1 MPYAT
6 VRGAAIQYEIVGTR
20 GSWVSLSP
28 GGRRPLEAVRPLA
41 ERIAPSGYRVLLHD
55 RRNCGASDVIIDGD
69 ESEYDIWADDLHALL
84 GELGALPAHVGGA
97 SSGCRM
103 SILFALRHPQSV
115 RSLLLWRVTGGRVAA
130 EHLAR
135 QYYTD
140 YIELAE
146 RGGMAAVCDSEHF
159 RERITA
165 RPENR
170 ARLMA
175 MDTQRFIAVMS
186 HWREYFIAGADQPVI
201 GAAEAELRSIRVPAC
216 IVPGNDRVHARRA
229 GENVGRLLPG
239 GEVHD
244 IMPAGPD
251 VDEIPFAEWDRREG
265 ELATVF
271 LDFLERAEGRS
282 RDRQNRGAG
291 APLVGMRPWSRS

>member
-1 MPYAT
+1 MPVAT
-6 VRGAAIQYEIVGTR
+6 VRGAAINYQIVGKT
-20 GSWVSLSP
+20 GPWVSLSP
-28 GGRRPLEAVRPLA
+28 GGRRPLDAVRSLG
-41 ERIAPSGYRVLLHD
+41 ERVAKEGYRVLLHD
-55 RRNCGASDVIIDGD
+55 RRNCGASDVVLEGE

-84 GELGALPAHVGGA
+84 GQLGASPAHIGGA

-103 SILFALRHPQSV
+103 SILFALRHPQAV
-115 RSLLLWRVTGGRVAA
+115 RSLLLWRVTGGRIAA

-140 YIELAE
+140 FIEIAG
-146 RGGMAAVCDSEHF
+146 RGGMAAVCESEHF
-159 RERITA
+159 RERIAA

-175 MDTQRFIAVMS
+175 METKRFIAVMS

-201 GAAEAELRSIRVPAC
+201 GASEEELRSICVPAC
-216 IVPGNDRVHARRA
+216 VVPGNDRIHARRA

-244 IMPAGPD
+244 VMPAGPD
-251 VDEIPFAEWDRREG
+251 VEEIPFDEWERREG
-265 ELATVF
+265 QLAEVF
-271 LDFLERAEGRS
+271 LGFLKRVETGSLSTA
-282 RDRQNRGAG
+282 A
-291 APLVGMRPWSRS
+291 

>member
-1 MPYAT
+1 MPLAT
-6 VRGAAIQYEIVGTR
+6 VRGAAINYQIVGDK
-20 GSWVSLSP
+20 GPWVSLSP
-28 GGRRPLEAVRPLA
+28 GGRRPMEAVGSLGT
-41 ERIAPSGYRVLLHD
+41 RIAQAGYRVLLHD

-84 GELGALPAHVGGA
+84 RELGALPAHVGGA

-130 EHLAR
+130 AHLAR

-140 YIELAE
+140 FIELAE
-146 RGGMAAVCDSEHF
+146 RGGMAAVCDSEFF
-159 RERITA
+159 RERIAA

-201 GAAEAELRSIRVPAC
+201 GASEAELHSIRVPAC
-216 IVPGNDRVHARRA
+216 IVPGNDKIHARRA

-251 VDEIPFAEWDRREG
+251 VDEIPFTEWDRREG
-265 ELATVF
+265 QLAEVF
-271 LDFLERAEGRS
+271 LHFLKRVDVPGQTIPA
-282 RDRQNRGAG
+282 
-291 APLVGMRPWSRS
+291 

>member
-6 VRGAAIQYEIVGTR
+6 VRGVAVHYEIVGNR
-20 GSWVSLSP
+20 GPWVSLSP

-41 ERIAPSGYRVLLHD
+41 ERIAPAGYRVLLHD
-55 RRNCGASDVIIDGD
+55 RRNCGASDVIIEGD
-69 ESEYDIWADDLHALL
+69 ESEYDIWADDLHVLL

-103 SILFALRHPQSV
+103 SILFALRHPQSA

-140 YIELAE
+140 FIELAE
-146 RGGMAAVCDSEHF
+146 RGGMAAVCDSEFF
-159 RERITA
+159 RERIEA

-175 MDTQRFIAVMS
+175 MDPKRFIAVMA

-201 GAAEAELRSIRVPAC
+201 GASEAELRSIRVPAC

-229 GENVGRLLPG
+229 GENIGRLIPR

-244 IMPAGPD
+244 IMSPGPD
-251 VDEIPFAEWDRREG
+251 LDEIPFAEWDRREG
-265 ELATVF
+265 ELAAVF
-271 LDFLERAEGRS
+271 LDFLKRAEA
-282 RDRQNRGAG
+282 AG
-291 APLVGMRPWSRS
+291 QRTAA

>member
-1 MPYAT
+1 MPVAN
-6 VRGAAIQYEIVGTR
+6 VRGAAIQYQIVGEK
-20 GSWVSLSP
+20 GPWVSLSP
-28 GGRRPLEAVRPLA
+28 GGRRALGAVRPIGQ
-41 ERIAPSGYRVLLHD
+41 RIADAGYRVLLHD

-69 ESEYDIWADDLHALL
+69 ESEYDIWADDLHALM
-84 GELGALPAHVGGA
+84 GQLGALPAHIGGA

-103 SILFALRHPQSV
+103 SILFALRHPQAV

-140 YIELAE
+140 YIELAQ
-146 RGGMAAVCDSEHF
+146 RGGMAAVCESEHF
-159 RERITA
+159 RECIAA

-175 MDTQRFIAVMS
+175 MTTQSFIAAMA
-186 HWREYFIAGADQPVI
+186 HWRGYFIAGADQPVI
-201 GAAEAELRSIRVPAC
+201 GASESELGSIRVPAC
-216 IVPGNDRVHARRA
+216 IVPGNDRIHARRS
-229 GENVGRLLPG
+229 GEQVGRLMPRA
-239 GEVHD
+239 EIHD

-265 ELATVF
+265 QLAAVF
-271 LDFLERAEGRS
+271 VDFLKRVEAAKL
-282 RDRQNRGAG
+282 QA
-291 APLVGMRPWSRS
+291 A